1 MLLNAVVIVLR
12 EVIEASLIISIFLAF
27 SQAINR
33 SRLWLLLGLGL
44 GTITAVVYALNI
56 ITVSQ
61 WFEGVGQEVVNASIH
76 LLLYLVLLLFM
87 VLASSRQLSQYQN
100 ILITTMVMGVVLASS
115 REGSEIILYIH
126 GFSSIPE
133 LFKSVVLGGAIGA
146 GIGIS
151 VGVFFY
157 YLLVNLQTEKGIKLG
172 YILILLVASSMVSQ
186 AVQLLIQ
193 ADWIVSQYPLWDTSN
208 WISERSV
215 TGQLLYALIGYEAT
229 PTPIQVIAYLS
240 SIVIMVTLSLLAYFG
255 SIRVNI

>member
-1 MLLNAVVIVLR
+1 MLLNAVIIVLR
-12 EVIEASLIISIFLAF
+12 EVIEASLIISVFLAF

-33 SRLWLLLGLGL
+33 SRLWLLLGLAL
-44 GTITAVVYALNI
+44 GIVAAVVYALNI

-100 ILITTMVMGVVLASS
+100 ILIAIMVMGVVLASS

-126 GFSSIPE
+126 GFVSIPE
-133 LFKSVVLGGAIGA
+133 LFKSVILGGAIGA

-157 YLLVNLQTEKGIKLG
+157 YLLVNLSTEKGMKLG

-186 AVQLLIQ
+186 AIQLLIQ
-193 ADWIVSQYPLWDTSN
+193 ADWIISQYPLWDTSN

-215 TGQLLYALIGYEAT
+215 TGQLLYALIGYEST
-229 PTPIQVIAYLS
+229 PTPIQVMAYLS
-240 SIVIMVTLSLLAYFG
+240 SIIIMVTLSSLAYFG
-255 SIRVNI
+255 SRKLNS